1 MKSWASWLWDLIYLV
16 ALCSLVLVWP
26 VHAQEYKKHPDNEK
40 FCYYTAE
47 FSRGIAIMRD
57 AKLKGFDY
65 LVIDDEKYLLPNNA
79 QEYIDNLARQA
90 DSFGFTDKQVR
101 QLDAMVEYVWQHPE
115 MDEQELFE
123 AYYQQCANPDHAI

>member
-1 MKSWASWLWDLIYLV
+1 MKAWISWLWDLTYLIL
-16 ALCSLVLVWP
+16 LCSLVLVWP
-26 VHAQEYKKHPDNEK
+26 AYARINLDNEK

-47 FSRGIAIMRD
+47 FSRGVAMMRD

-65 LVIDDEKYLLPNNA
+65 LVIDDEKYMLPNNA
-79 QEYIDNLARQA
+79 QEYIDNLAKQA
-90 DSFGFTDKQVR
+90 DSFGFTDKQVK